1 MIFNDDGRL
10 DAPEHLAA
18 LLREQGMAADEIADM
33 LPALQRL
40 PDWHAPAP
48 TPATQHALLTKLI
61 ARQSLAT
68 RPAPILRQ
76 PATIAS
82 RELGWRA
89 HIQIALRQPR
99 LIHRSLWA
107 GAAVGIFMAT
117 SMALLRWSFFGLT
130 QPGTTLEFFLPVIAA
145 VSMAFIYGP
154 ESDTGLEVTQATP
167 VSPRYIAA
175 CRLLALGSYELLLS
189 LLATGVVAYAH
200 HIGFGELALL
210 WLGPMALLSAC
221 GLLLSLLTGPIVAAI
236 GLCIG
241 WLAQFVQFTGI
252 DLTSR
257 ATAPTWLSQP
267 VVFAL
272 AAVVLFVA
280 LLYLPRH
287 ERRMGAGG

>member
-1 MIFNDDGRL
+1 MIFDDGGRL

-18 LLREQGMAADEIADM
+18 LLREQGMAANEIADT

-48 TPATQHALLTKLI
+48 TPTTQHALLTKLI

-68 RPAPILRQ
+68 RPA
-76 PATIAS
+76 TIAA
-82 RELGWRA
+82 RGPGWCA
-89 HIQIALRQPR
+89 HFQIALRQPR

-175 CRLLALGSYELLLS
+175 CRLLALGGYELLLG

-221 GLLLSLLTGPIVAAI
+221 GLLVSLLTGPIVAAI

-252 DLTSR
+252 GLTSG
-257 ATAPTWLSQP
+257 ATAPVWLSQP
-267 VVFAL
+267 FVFAL
-272 AAVVLFVA
+272 AAMVLGIA
-280 LLYLPRH
+280 LVYLPWR
-287 ERRMGAGG
+287 ERSASQIS